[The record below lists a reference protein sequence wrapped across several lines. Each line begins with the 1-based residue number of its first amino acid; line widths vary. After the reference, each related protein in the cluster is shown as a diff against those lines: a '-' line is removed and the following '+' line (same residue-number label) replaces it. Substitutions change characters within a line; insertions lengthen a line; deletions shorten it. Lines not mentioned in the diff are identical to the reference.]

1 MKTKELIHWLNDT
14 AQDQREFCETLPEG
28 DIRQEAAHRAAAL
41 EEAVRRIETP
51 TDRCLANEILI
62 LAGLILGM
70 VAVIS
75 VLCGVIYILMGNYTA
90 AWAML
95 PWAITAAVAA
105 LLAFAGV
112 RK

>member
-1 MKTKELIHWLNDT
+1 MKTKDMIHQL
-14 AQDQREFCETLPEG
+14 EG
-28 DIRQEAAHRAAAL
+28 ILENTEYQVRNSGPDDIFEKDAAAL
-41 EEAVRRIETP
+41 REAIKRLTTP
-51 TDRCLANEILI
+51 TDRCLANEILL
-62 LAGLILGM
+62 LAGLVLG
-70 VAVIS
+70 AVGIIS
-75 VLCGVIYILMGNYTA
+75 VLCGVGYILLGNYTA